1 MDDCTAALP
10 ALADEHG
17 ALVQA
22 YGKVQRRCSRLI
34 AGQAAQLARQEREI
48 IRLRAAVIL
57 RDTALAWAA
66 AERAEIEAAM
76 PGLPARR
83 VLARRVDA
91 LVARVQA
98 LLRERHAPGL
108 AAVPALHP
116 AKPRGGRG
124 FGPAA

>member
-1 MDDCTAALP
+1 MNVCDAALP
-10 ALADEHG
+10 ALPDEHG
-17 ALVQA
+17 ALVRA
-22 YGKVQRRCSRLI
+22 YGGVQRRCSRLI
-34 AGQAAQLARQEREI
+34 AEQAAQLARQEREI
-48 IRLRAAVIL
+48 VRLRAAVIL

-66 AERAEIEAAM
+66 QERAEIEAAV

-108 AAVPALHP
+108 ATVPVLHP
-116 AKPRGGRG
+116 AKPRVGRG
-124 FGPAA
+124 YGPAA